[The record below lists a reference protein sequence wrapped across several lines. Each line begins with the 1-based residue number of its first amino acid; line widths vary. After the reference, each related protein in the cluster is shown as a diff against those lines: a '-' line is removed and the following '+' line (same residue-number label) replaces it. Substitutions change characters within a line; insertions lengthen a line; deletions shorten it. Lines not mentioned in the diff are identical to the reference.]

1 MNNKR
6 SIIRLKDVP
15 SNVIEEAIIIFKENK
30 KAKKFEYSSKFEN
43 ENKTGEDDKDYVI
56 KEAELVIS
64 KYLNPDNSKEEK
76 LKRKIKNQKIISAAL
91 GFLLLISIIL

>member
-1 MNNKR
+1 MSNRR

-91 GFLLLISIIL
+91 GFLLLVSIIL